1 MDTLKR
7 SAALALAAAMLAAV
21 AVACGSRQP
30 TGEHALLRMQID
42 PETASVYVDDRFI
55 ASGRKLA
62 GRPERLRPGHHFITV
77 TAPGY
82 FPHDVEVDLPVGETN
97 IELSLRPVPP

>member
-1 MDTLKR
+1 MGPLSRGLLVAGLVLVTLTAVGCGGR
-7 SAALALAAAMLAAV
+7 QAA
-21 AVACGSRQP
+21 
-30 TGEHALLRMQID
+30 GEHALLRVNVE
-42 PETASVYVDDRFI
+42 PETAAVYVDDRFI

-62 GRPERLRPGHHFITV
+62 NRPERIRPGQHFITV

-82 FPHDVEVDLPVGETN
+82 FPHDVEVDLPVGETT

>member
-1 MDTLKR
+1 MRAVVVVGLAMLTL
-7 SAALALAAAMLAAV
+7 SAA
-21 AVACGSRQP
+21 ACGSRQQAA
-30 TGEHALLRMQID
+30 EHALLRMQID
-42 PETASVYVDDRFI
+42 PESASVYVDDRFI

-62 GRPERLRPGHHFITV
+62 GRPQRLRPGRHFITV

-82 FPHDVEVDLPVGETN
+82 FPHDVEVDLPVGETQ

>member
-1 MDTLKR
+1 VVAVKRVIVTLAV
-7 SAALALAAAMLAAV
+7 SALVGLAA
-21 AVACGSRQP
+21 ACGSRQEAR
-30 TGEHALLRMQID
+30 EHALLRMQIE

-62 GRPERLRPGHHFITV
+62 GRPERLRPGRHFITV

-82 FPHDVEVDLPVGETN
+82 FPHDVEVDLPVGETT
-97 IELSLRPVPP
+97 IDLSLRPVPP